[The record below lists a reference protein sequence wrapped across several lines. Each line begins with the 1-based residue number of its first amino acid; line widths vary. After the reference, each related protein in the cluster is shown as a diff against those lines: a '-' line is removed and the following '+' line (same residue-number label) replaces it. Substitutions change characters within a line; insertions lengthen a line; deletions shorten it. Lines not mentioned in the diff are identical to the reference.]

1 MYIPVAVFCQRGKLY
16 RYDGDTREWKERGV
30 GEMKLLLHQ
39 ATGRYRLLLR
49 REQVHKVVLNQLLTK
64 DLEMKPLKTSN
75 NALCWGALN
84 HIEDDCRPE
93 QLAVKFKV
101 LIFFT

>member
-1 MYIPVAVFCQRGKLY
+1 LIYFGAVFCQRAKLY
-16 RYDGDTREWKERGV
+16 RYDEDTREWKERGV

-64 DLEMKPLKTSN
+64 DLDMQPLKTSN
-75 NALCWGALN
+75 NAVCWGALN
-84 HIEDDCRPE
+84 YAEEEPRTE
-93 QLAVKFKV
+93 KLALKFKV
-101 LIFFT
+101 HI